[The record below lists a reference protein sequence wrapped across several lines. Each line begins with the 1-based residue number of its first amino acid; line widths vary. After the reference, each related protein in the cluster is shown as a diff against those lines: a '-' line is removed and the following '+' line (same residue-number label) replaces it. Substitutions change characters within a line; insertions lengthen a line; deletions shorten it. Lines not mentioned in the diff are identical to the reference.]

1 MRKYEEFT
9 GNKFPEANRDKFIPM
24 VNMMRDAYRQ
34 AERVPGV
41 VLGQEIAGEAMRITA
56 KVAGKVLNG
65 ILNKAMGAG
74 R

>member
-1 MRKYEEFT
+1 
-9 GNKFPEANRDKFIPM
+9 M

-41 VLGQEIAGEAMRITA
+41 MLGQEIAGEAMRITA

-65 ILNKAMGAG
+65 ILKKAMGAG